1 VLASLE
7 RFKTKRDDDM
17 AHDERSTPRRQVLQA
32 LAGGAAA
39 SVAAPLASAGPQ
51 YAQPAPQTQN
61 PVLAA
66 AAPAAPAAAGFL
78 GQPELELLASLAE
91 AIVPGSRE
99 AGVAPFVDQLLALE
113 PRERQQDFLAAL
125 GAIQAESLSRHG
137 KPWLALSAAQQGQ
150 LLEAVSNLPASRAR
164 RYWQPGEPVLPADR
178 SERQPPTIRDR
189 FDTLKRAV
197 ASAYYSSEKGM
208 KELGWTGQMVHA
220 EYPGCTH
227 GQGHGRR

>member
-1 VLASLE
+1 
-7 RFKTKRDDDM
+7 M

-39 SVAAPLASAGPQ
+39 TVAAPLASAAPQ

-61 PVLAA
+61 PTLAA
-66 AAPAAPAAAGFL
+66 AAPAAPGAAGFL
-78 GQPELELLASLAE
+78 GKPELELLASLAE
-91 AIVPGSRE
+91 AIVPGSKE

-113 PRERQQDFLAAL
+113 PRERQEEFLAAL

-137 KPWLALSAAQQGQ
+137 RPWLALSGAQQAQ
-150 LLEAVSNLPASRAR
+150 LLEAVSSLPGSRAR

-178 SERQPPTIRDR
+178 LERQPPTIRDR
-189 FDTLKRAV
+189 FDALKRVV
-197 ASAYYSSEKGM
+197 AGAYYSSEKGM

-227 GQGHGRR
+227 ERGHGRS